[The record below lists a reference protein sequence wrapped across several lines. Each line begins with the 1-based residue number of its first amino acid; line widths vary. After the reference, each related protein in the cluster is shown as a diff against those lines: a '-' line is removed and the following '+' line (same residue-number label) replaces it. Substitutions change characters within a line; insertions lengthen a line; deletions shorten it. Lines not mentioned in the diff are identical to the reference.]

1 MIEPPFHA
9 RRPAL
14 FGALMLSAVAAGI
27 VLGLLFG
34 AYNDLPAI
42 NELEEYRPNVVTRI
56 LDRNGELISELF
68 LEKRIWIAYNDIPE
82 TFINA
87 ITATE
92 DARFFEHKGIRLL
105 SILRAMIVDIR
116 SGRMAQGGSTI
127 TQQLAKQLFLTP
139 EKSVI
144 RKIKE
149 ALLAI
154 QIEKQYTKNEI
165 LELYCNQIYLGS
177 GAYGIQA
184 ASNIYFGKSASDLSL
199 AESALLAGLP
209 KAPNRYSPFK
219 SVERARQRRA
229 TALARMVT
237 EGHITDSQEATAKNE
252 PITLAVDEKDK
263 SLASH
268 FVETVRIYLEKTYG
282 SDRLYKEGLTVT
294 TTLDMDMQAMAEKAA
309 LEGVKKVN
317 TRIKRARLYTDDANV
332 EVALVALR
340 PDDGAILAMVG
351 GSDFTR
357 SQFNRAINAH
367 RQPGS
372 AFKPLIYLTALD
384 TGFSPGDIII
394 DSPVS
399 YKNQAGKGEWKPA
412 NFSHRFYGPVTLRR
426 ALESSIN
433 VTSVKLLNKIGI
445 GPVIATAR
453 KAGIRSPLTAGL
465 SLALGASE
473 VTPLELT
480 SAYTVFANKGLYA
493 EPYYIIS
500 VKNSEGEILEEAS
513 PVVTDAVRP
522 EVAYVLT
529 NMLKGVIQNGTGRSV
544 RSLNR
549 PSAGK
554 TGTTNDYRDAW
565 FVGYTPDL
573 ATGVWVGF
581 DDNRSMGRGE
591 TGGRAAAPIWL
602 KFMEQALKNKP
613 SLDFT
618 PPRHVVARTI
628 DRESGKLATDRCRDT
643 FEEVFVEG
651 TEPSEFCRLEM
662 DQNVNF

>member
-1 MIEPPFHA
+1 MRDSPFYS

-14 FGALMLSAVAAGI
+14 FSALTLAAASAGI
-27 VLGLLFG
+27 VLGLIFG

-42 NELEEYRPNVVTRI
+42 NGLEEYRPNVVTRI

-68 LEKRIWIAYNDIPE
+68 LEKRIWVAYKDIPE
-82 TFINA
+82 TFIYA

-154 QIEKQYTKNEI
+154 QIEKQYTKREI

-184 ASNIYFGKSASDLSL
+184 ASNIYFGKSVSDLSL

-209 KAPNRYSPFK
+209 KAPNRYSPLK
-219 SVERARQRRA
+219 SVERSRQRRA
-229 TALARMVT
+229 TVLARMLS
-237 EGHITDSQEATAKNE
+237 EGHITDSQEATAKKE
-252 PITLAVDEKDK
+252 PVTLALKEEDE

-282 SDRLYKEGLTVT
+282 SDRLYREGLTVT
-294 TTLDMDMQAMAEKAA
+294 TTLDMELQAMAEKAA
-309 LEGVKKVN
+309 LEGVKRVN
-317 TRIKRARLYTDDANV
+317 TRIKRARLYADDVNV

-351 GSDFTR
+351 GSDFTK
-357 SQFNRAINAH
+357 SQFNRATSAH

-372 AFKPLIYLTALD
+372 AFKPFIYLTALD

-399 YKNQAGKGEWKPA
+399 YRNQAGKGEWKPA
-412 NFSHRFYGPVTLRR
+412 NFSNRFYGPVTLRR

-445 GPVIATAR
+445 DSVIATAR
-453 KAGIRSPLTAGL
+453 KAGIRSPLTATL

-480 SAYTVFANKGLYA
+480 SAYTIFANNGLYA
-493 EPYYIIS
+493 APYYIIS

-513 PVVTDAVRP
+513 PAVTDAVRP

-565 FVGYTPDL
+565 FIGYTPDL
-573 ATGVWVGF
+573 TTGVWVGF

-602 KFMEQALKNKP
+602 KFMAQALKNRP
-613 SLDFT
+613 SRDFT
-618 PPRHVVARTI
+618 PPSHIVVRTI

-643 FEEVFVEG
+643 FKEVFVEG
-651 TEPSEFCRLEM
+651 SEPSEYCRLEM
-662 DQNVNF
+662 DQNLNF

>member
-1 MIEPPFHA
+1 MTQPPFYVK
-9 RRPAL
+9 RPTL
-14 FGALMLSAVAAGI
+14 FGALMVAAAMAGI
-27 VLGLLFG
+27 VLGLVF
-34 AYNDLPAI
+34 ATYHDLPAI

-68 LEKRIWIAYNDIPE
+68 LEKRIWISYNDIPE
-82 TFINA
+82 TFIKA

-92 DARFFEHKGIRLL
+92 DAKFFEHRGVRLL
-105 SILRAMIVDIR
+105 SIMRAMIVDIR
-116 SGRMAQGGSTI
+116 SGRIVQGGSTI

-139 EKSVI
+139 EKSI
-144 RKIKE
+144 ARKIKE

-154 QIEKQYTKNEI
+154 QIEKQYTKREI

-184 ASNIYFGKSASDLSL
+184 ASNIYFGKSVSDLSL

-209 KAPNRYSPFK
+209 KAPSRYSPFRR
-219 SVERARQRRA
+219 VDLARQRRA
-229 TALARMVT
+229 TVLSRMLT
-237 EGHITDSQEATAKNE
+237 EGHITDTQEAEAKQE
-252 PITLAVDEKDK
+252 PVNLVLKQEGQGL
-263 SLASH
+263 SSH
-268 FVETVRIYLEKTYG
+268 FVETVRIYLDKTYG
-282 SDRLYKEGLTVT
+282 SDRLYREGLIVT
-294 TTLDMDMQAMAEKAA
+294 TTLDIELQAMAEKAA
-309 LEGVKKVN
+309 RQGVKKVN
-317 TRIKRARLYTDDANV
+317 TRIKRARLYSDDVNV
-332 EVALVALR
+332 EVALVSLR

-351 GSDFTR
+351 GSDFAT
-357 SQFNRAINAH
+357 SQFNRATSAH

-372 AFKPLIYLTALD
+372 AFKPIIYLTALD
-384 TGFSPGDIII
+384 TGFSPSDIII

-399 YKNQAGKGEWKPA
+399 YRSHTGKGEWKPA
-412 NFSHRFYGPVTLRR
+412 NFSNRFYGPVTLRR

-445 GPVIATAR
+445 DTVIAMAQ
-453 KAGIRSPLTAGL
+453 KAGIRSNLTAGL

-493 EPYYIIS
+493 EPYFIIS
-500 VKNSEGEILEEAS
+500 VINSEGEILEEAATE
-513 PVVTDAVRP
+513 VIDVVRP

-529 NMLKGVIQNGTGRSV
+529 NMLEGVIQNGTGRSV

-549 PSAGK
+549 PAAGK

-565 FVGYTPDL
+565 FIGYTPDIV
-573 ATGVWVGF
+573 TGVWVGF

-602 KFMEQALKNKP
+602 GFMTAALKNRP
-613 SLDFT
+613 LLNFT
-618 PPRHVVARTI
+618 PPKHIVARTI

-643 FEEVFVEG
+643 FEEIFVEG
-651 TEPSEFCRLEM
+651 YEPSEFCRLEI
-662 DQNVNF
+662 DQNNRF

>member
-1 MIEPPFHA
+1 MSDSPFYA

-14 FGALMLSAVAAGI
+14 FGALMLSAVATGI
-27 VLGLLFG
+27 VLGLVFG

-42 NELEEYRPNVVTRI
+42 NDLEEYRPNVVTRI

-154 QIEKQYTKNEI
+154 QIEKQYTKREI

-184 ASNIYFGKSASDLSL
+184 ASNIYFGKSVSDLSL

-209 KAPNRYSPFK
+209 KAPSRYSPFK
-219 SVERARQRRA
+219 SVERAKQRRA
-229 TALARMVT
+229 AVLARMLT
-237 EGHITDSQEATAKNE
+237 EGRITDSQEAEAKKE
-252 PITLAVDEKDK
+252 PVTLAIKEEDE

-282 SDRLYKEGLTVT
+282 SDRLYREGLTVT
-294 TTLDMDMQAMAEKAA
+294 TTLDMEMQAMAEKAA
-309 LEGVKKVN
+309 LEGIKKVN

-351 GSDFTR
+351 GADFTR
-357 SQFNRAINAH
+357 SQFNRATSAH

-372 AFKPLIYLTALD
+372 AFKPFIYLTALD

-394 DSPVS
+394 DSPVAYRS
-399 YKNQAGKGEWKPA
+399 PDGKGEWKPA

-453 KAGIRSPLTAGL
+453 KAGIHSPLTATL

-493 EPYYIIS
+493 APYYIIS

-513 PVVTDAVRP
+513 PVVSDAVRP

-602 KFMEQALKNKP
+602 KFMEEALKNKP

-618 PPRHVVARTI
+618 PPSHIVVRTI

-651 TEPSEFCRLEM
+651 TEPSEYCRLEI

>member
-229 TALARMVT
+229 TALARMVI
-237 EGHITDSQEATAKNE
+237 EGHITDSQEATAK
-252 PITLAVDEKDK
+252 
-263 SLASH
+263 
-268 FVETVRIYLEKTYG
+268 
-282 SDRLYKEGLTVT
+282 
-294 TTLDMDMQAMAEKAA
+294 
-309 LEGVKKVN
+309 
-317 TRIKRARLYTDDANV
+317 
-332 EVALVALR
+332 
-340 PDDGAILAMVG
+340 
-351 GSDFTR
+351 
-357 SQFNRAINAH
+357 
-367 RQPGS
+367 
-372 AFKPLIYLTALD
+372 
-384 TGFSPGDIII
+384 
-394 DSPVS
+394 
-399 YKNQAGKGEWKPA
+399 
-412 NFSHRFYGPVTLRR
+412 
-426 ALESSIN
+426 
-433 VTSVKLLNKIGI
+433 
-445 GPVIATAR
+445 
-453 KAGIRSPLTAGL
+453 
-465 SLALGASE
+465 
-473 VTPLELT
+473 
-480 SAYTVFANKGLYA
+480 
-493 EPYYIIS
+493 
-500 VKNSEGEILEEAS
+500 
-513 PVVTDAVRP
+513 
-522 EVAYVLT
+522 
-529 NMLKGVIQNGTGRSV
+529 
-544 RSLNR
+544 
-549 PSAGK
+549 
-554 TGTTNDYRDAW
+554 
-565 FVGYTPDL
+565 
-573 ATGVWVGF
+573 
-581 DDNRSMGRGE
+581 
-591 TGGRAAAPIWL
+591 
-602 KFMEQALKNKP
+602 
-613 SLDFT
+613 
-618 PPRHVVARTI
+618 
-628 DRESGKLATDRCRDT
+628 
-643 FEEVFVEG
+643 
-651 TEPSEFCRLEM
+651 
-662 DQNVNF
+662 